1 MWGTNES
8 GVRRVVDVRPSAD
21 SGFVYELRSQ
31 MHLAM
36 NSALITSSLCDLEE
50 VNFPL

>member
-1 MWGTNES
+1 MC
-8 GVRRVVDVRPSAD
+8 PSAD

-36 NSALITSSLCDLEE
+36 NSALVTASLCDLGE
-50 VNFPL
+50 VNLLL